1 MLNENFNNGI
11 MDLLEEYYL
20 KMETIISSDD
30 VCNKDLKDLFCV
42 VEFKLMIK
50 I

>member
-1 MLNENFNNGI
+1 MLNENFSNGI

-20 KMETIISSDD
+20 KMEMIISSDD
-30 VCNKDLKDLFCV
+30 VCIKDLFCE